1 TNVDMPGPSSAGP
14 SMASPGSVVHDQ
26 NVPHLTLQHVADG
39 GEGAEPDCA
48 RPVVLEDREVDHGDA
63 DAVRQLSQ
71 RHGSLL
77 EQLIQPAVDAVPVLE
92 LGWAHT
98 SPASSRSL
106 TAPLRQMLPRTTS
119 ASPAATALQGRAAS
133 PKAGTLARSA
143 NWEVSRIQRLS
154 SHAPR
159 ATMGAPNAMTTPA
172 AASRRALLRV
182 NTSSWRLWATAPAS
196 HHHRMAMAS
205 SGTTCRPTCAIPCTP
220 EGKNCTDHPMLR
232 SPWFWYPRLLA
243 WSADSIMSAGRA
255 ASILSRVPSVKY
267 APKLVPV
274 KSPSVGPKCH
284 IRKPR
289 TGSGIHVVQLS
300 GSSHRQALRTS
311 APDQTLSSHSRT
323 ARMTTPF

>member
-1 TNVDMPGPSSAGP
+1 RGFQSWSVDIWSSKPSTSEPWPSSAAACGTPGNRALRMGRTTSWYSRPLSSAPGTNVDMPGPSSAGP
-14 SMASPGSVVHDQ
+14 SMASSGSVVHDQ
-26 NVPHLTLQHVADG
+26 NVPHLTLQYVADG

-154 SHAPR
+154 SHAP
-159 ATMGAPNAMTTPA
+159 
-172 AASRRALLRV
+172 
-182 NTSSWRLWATAPAS
+182 
-196 HHHRMAMAS
+196 
-205 SGTTCRPTCAIPCTP
+205 
-220 EGKNCTDHPMLR
+220 
-232 SPWFWYPRLLA
+232 
-243 WSADSIMSAGRA
+243 
-255 ASILSRVPSVKY
+255 
-267 APKLVPV
+267 
-274 KSPSVGPKCH
+274 
-284 IRKPR
+284 
-289 TGSGIHVVQLS
+289 
-300 GSSHRQALRTS
+300 
-311 APDQTLSSHSRT
+311 
-323 ARMTTPF
+323 